1 MQFIRKWLC
10 AGMLMLLPVMAM
22 AETLTAVGDPWPP
35 FLDPSQAKQGVATE
49 IAQAAFATQGYHVE
63 LKFMPWQR
71 AIDGVSHGEFDILI
85 GTWKTPEREGFLEFS
100 EPYAVNDLK
109 FIKRKGDSFEFTD
122 LNSLSGKKIGIVR
135 GYGYSEAFLQA
146 NNFKREETPTLIS
159 NLLKLVNKRIDLTLE
174 DELDARNIISK
185 EQPELLDA
193 IEFVSP
199 PISSNGLHVSAGLKN
214 PKHAAIIAAFN
225 KGFAIIKANGQ
236 LAEILKHN
244 GMQ

>member
-1 MQFIRKWLC
+1 MQLINKWLC
-10 AGMLMLLPVMAM
+10 ASALVLLPMLAV

-49 IAQAAFATQGYHVE
+49 IAKAAFATQGYDFE

-71 AIDGVSHGEFDILI
+71 AIDGVSHGEFDMLI
-85 GTWKTPEREGFLEFS
+85 GTWKTPERENFLAFS

-109 FIKRKGDSFEFTD
+109 FIKRKGDSFEFVD
-122 LNSLSGKKIGIVR
+122 LNSLTGKKVGVVR

-146 NNFKREETPTLIS
+146 SNFKREETPTLIS
-159 NLLKLVNKRIDLTLE
+159 NLLKLVNQRIDLTLE
-174 DELDARNIISK
+174 DELVARNIISK
-185 EQPELLDA
+185 EQPQLLEA

-199 PISSNGLHVSAGLKN
+199 PISSNALHVSSGLKN

-225 KGFAIIKANGQ
+225 QGLATIKENGQ
-236 LAEILKHN
+236 LAEILQRN